1 MRVVVNFVTC
11 LILLLLLPV
20 LSLQARVDVLNPIN
34 DLYKHGQGTMQ
45 VYFWKLYDA
54 EFYLPSKTLDLTDY
68 PQALKITYLR
78 DIKKKD
84 LIEATKEQWQHIGL
98 THDNQN
104 NWLQLLD
111 EIWPDI
117 NKNDTLVIRVDNSG
131 ASQFFYQKAGGNTL
145 TLLGDVADPEFG
157 KSFLAIWLS
166 SKTSRPDL
174 REQLL
179 GLADLN

>member
-1 MRVVVNFVTC
+1 MFVWLTAVVTTS
-11 LILLLLLPV
+11 
-20 LSLQARVDVLNPIN
+20 LSAEVPSPLR

-111 EIWPDI
+111 EIWPEI
-117 NKNDTLVIRVDNSG
+117 TKNDTLVIRVENDG
-131 ASQFFYQKAGGNTL
+131 ASQFFYQKVGSSNL
-145 TLLGDVADPEFG
+145 VLLGDVDDSDFG
-157 KSFLAIWLS
+157 ENFLAIWLS
-166 SKTSRPDL
+166 PKTSRPDL

-179 GLADLN
+179 GLANLK

>member
-1 MRVVVNFVTC
+1 MKISVFVWLTAVVSTS
-11 LILLLLLPV
+11 
-20 LSLQARVDVLNPIN
+20 LSAEVPSPLR

-84 LIEATKEQWQHIGL
+84 LIDATKEQWQHIGL
-98 THDNQN
+98 THENQN
-104 NWLQLLD
+104 SWLKLLD
-111 EIWPDI
+111 DIWPEI
-117 NKNDTLVIRVDNSG
+117 TKNDTLVVRVELDG
-131 ASQFFYQKAGGNTL
+131 TSQFFYRKAGGKSL

-166 SKTSRPDL
+166 PKTSRPDL